1 MTDQEIE
8 TTIKNILAEDFEV
21 DVATLTPETN
31 LFTELDLDS
40 IDAVDLVVRLQQETG
55 KKVNPADFK
64 EIRTLGDV
72 FSYLRRL
79 LVHRISRSDE
89 RNHAARAHLIES
101 FR

>member
-8 TTIKNILAEDFEV
+8 TTLKNILAEDFEV

-72 FSYLRRL
+72 TKAVSK
-79 LVHRISRSDE
+79 LVNS
-89 RNHAARAHLIES
+89 
-101 FR
+101 

>member
-72 FSYLRRL
+72 TKAVSK
-79 LVHRISRSDE
+79 LVNS
-89 RNHAARAHLIES
+89 
-101 FR
+101 

>member
-31 LFTELDLDS
+31 LFTELDRDS

-72 FSYLRRL
+72 TKAVSK
-79 LVHRISRSDE
+79 LVNS
-89 RNHAARAHLIES
+89 
-101 FR
+101 

>member
-8 TTIKNILAEDFEV
+8 TTIKNIVAEDFEV

-72 FSYLRRL
+72 TKAVSK
-79 LVHRISRSDE
+79 LVNS
-89 RNHAARAHLIES
+89 
-101 FR
+101 

>member
-8 TTIKNILAEDFEV
+8 TTIKTILAEDFEV

-72 FSYLRRL
+72 TKAVSK
-79 LVHRISRSDE
+79 LVNS
-89 RNHAARAHLIES
+89 
-101 FR
+101 